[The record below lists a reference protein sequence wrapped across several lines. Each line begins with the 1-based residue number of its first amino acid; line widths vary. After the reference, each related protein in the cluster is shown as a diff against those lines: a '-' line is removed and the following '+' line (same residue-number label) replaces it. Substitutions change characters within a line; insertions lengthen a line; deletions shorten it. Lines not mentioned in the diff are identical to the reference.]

1 MQIPIHEVP
10 VLIVG
15 GGATGLAASILL
27 SRLGMRSLLV
37 ERHVGTSVQPLA
49 TGLTTRTMELFR
61 HWGIDTRI
69 RDYVLDVDISV
80 SRGQTLAGVERH
92 REALGFPT
100 ADQARAVSPAQPVI
114 CSQEFVERALR
125 DLAGASPL
133 AELRFDTQLVSLS
146 QDATGVDAVVR
157 VGISGRE
164 SRIRA
169 QYVVAADGVASAVR
183 RHVGIPMLAST
194 RTIDYLA
201 VTFRAS
207 IDHLARGR
215 RCAVYAI
222 EHPDVNGLLVPTSRG
237 GRWVLCMPYDPA
249 REPRLVRDLPAL
261 ADKVRTA
268 VGVADLHVDV
278 IEASTAQGATQV
290 AERFRAGRVFLAG
303 DAAHELDPLHGMGM
317 GTGIQDVNNLAWKL
331 AAVLQGWG
339 GRSLLDTY
347 ESERRPVA
355 VRNAARSNGALQQ
368 LSGLALDM
376 GFGYV
381 SSAVIGE
388 PGAMRGG
395 VDEPATVA
403 APGRRAPHFW
413 LQHNGRR
420 ISSLDLFGQGFVLLA
435 GPEGDAWI
443 EAAAKVS
450 LAWSAHI
457 DTVVLNERSLG
468 SNAVERWTSHM
479 GLDPRGAVLVRPDG
493 HVAWRSAGLRS
504 GAVASMT
511 AVVATVLGR
520 DGEES
525 RTLTGTVLHPAY
537 APSRRSA

>member
-27 SRLGMRSLLV
+27 SRLGVRSVLV
-37 ERHVGTSVQPLA
+37 ERHLGTSVQPLA

-61 HWGIDTRI
+61 QWGVEARI
-69 RDYVLDVDISV
+69 RDYALDVDISV
-80 SRGQTLAGVERH
+80 SHGQTLAAVERH
-92 REALGFPT
+92 REPLGFPSM
-100 ADQARAVSPAQPVI
+100 AEAAAVSPARPVI

-125 DLAGASPL
+125 DVAGASPL
-133 AELRFDTQLVSLS
+133 AELRFDTQLVSLR
-146 QDATGVDAVVR
+146 QDSTGADAVVR
-157 VGISGRE
+157 VGISGQE

-169 QYVVAADGVASAVR
+169 QYVIAADGIASAVR

-207 IDHLARGR
+207 IDHLVRRR

-222 EHPDVNGLLVPTSRG
+222 EHPEVNGILVPTSRG

-261 ADKVRTA
+261 ADRVRTA
-268 VGVADLHVDV
+268 VGVSDLHVEV
-278 IEASTAQGATQV
+278 IDAQTAQGATQV

-303 DAAHELDPLHGMGM
+303 DAAHELDPLRGMGM

-339 GRSLLDTY
+339 GRTLLDTY

-368 LSGLALDM
+368 WSGLALDM

-381 SSAVIGE
+381 SSAVVAEPGGTRGGVGE
-388 PGAMRGG
+388 PG
-395 VDEPATVA
+395 TVA
-403 APGRRAPHFW
+403 TSGRRAPHVW
-413 LQHNGRR
+413 LNDNNRR
-420 ISSLDLFGQGFVLLA
+420 ISSLDLFGQGFVLLV
-435 GPEGDAWI
+435 GPQGEGWT
-443 EAAAKVS
+443 EAAAKVG
-450 LAWSAHI
+450 LAWSMTI
-457 DTVVLNERSLG
+457 DTVVLNERALG
-468 SNAVERWTSHM
+468 SNALERWTSEL

-493 HVAWRSAGLRS
+493 HVAWRSSGQRAGLVS
-504 GAVASMT
+504 TMT
-511 AVVATVLGR
+511 AVVAAMLGR
-520 DGEES
+520 AADEP

-537 APSRRSA
+537 VPARRSA